1 MAKAKSELVYRRE
14 IKTRM
19 MGVGTYREEYSATID
34 RLAKLY
40 VRRDKLEAQFEAA
53 GGEAVVEHTNK
64 AGATNLVKS
73 PYLAAM
79 SEINSQL
86 ISHERELGLT
96 PVGRKVPQQKNEA
109 GSSFAAALSE
119 ALAGAGE

>member
-1 MAKAKSELVYRRE
+1 MAKSKTELAYRRE
-14 IKTRM
+14 IKSRM
-19 MGVGTYREEYSATID
+19 IGVGTFRDEYSAAVD

-40 VRRDKLEAQFEAA
+40 VQRDKIEAQFEAA
-53 GGEAVVEHTNK
+53 GGEAVIEHTNK

-79 SEINSQL
+79 AEINSQL

-96 PVGRKVPQQKNEA
+96 PGGQKAAQPKKEA
-109 GSSFAAALSE
+109 SGFAAALTE
-119 ALAGAGE
+119 ALSGAGA

>member
-1 MAKAKSELVYRRE
+1 MSKPKSELAYRRE
-14 IKTRM
+14 IRSRM
-19 MGVGTYREEYSATID
+19 IGVGTFRDEYSSAVD

-40 VRRDKLEAQFEAA
+40 VQRDKIEAQFEAA
-53 GGEAVVEHTNK
+53 GGEAVIEHTNK

-96 PVGRKVPQQKNEA
+96 PSGQKAIPQKKEA
-109 GSSFAAALSE
+109 GSSFAAALAE
-119 ALAGAGE
+119 ALNGAGG